1 MDVLNGQLEDHGV
14 SINNAGLTIIA
25 VYLPI
30 LFHRLGYLSDDRR
43 GFKSRECQV
52 EGHFLRLNVFVTDEK
67 EIPEP
72 ELFFKQSLDGL

>member
-30 LFHRLGYLSDDRR
+30 LFQVRLL
-43 GFKSRECQV
+43 E
-52 EGHFLRLNVFVTDEK
+52 
-67 EIPEP
+67 
-72 ELFFKQSLDGL
+72 

>member
-43 GFKSRECQV
+43 GFNRE
-52 EGHFLRLNVFVTDEK
+52 NAK
-67 EIPEP
+67 
-72 ELFFKQSLDGL
+72 